1 MIGNIPIGLIASVG
15 AIVWSG
21 FAGYSYSE
29 SKWEK
34 KIADQRVQIEQLQ
47 TKSEQVTTKTITQYV
62 DRVRIVKEKGDT
74 IIKEVP
80 RYVSK
85 ESDDKCVIATGFVRI
100 HDAAAKN
107 QIPESTGTSNESD
120 SGIKLSTVSETVATN
135 YNKCHEVMT
144 QLTSLQQWIK
154 DQQALFNAE

>member
-1 MIGNIPIGLIASVG
+1 MIGNIPIGLISSVG
-15 AIVWSG
+15 AIVLSG
-21 FAGYSYSE
+21 FAGYNYSE
-29 SKWEK
+29 NKWEK

-80 RYVSK
+80 IYVSK
-85 ESDDKCVIATGFVRI
+85 ESDAKCVIPADFVLI
-100 HDAAAKN
+100 HDSAAKN
-107 QIPESTGTSNESD
+107 QVPESTGTSNEND
-120 SGIKLSTVSETVATN
+120 SGIKLSTVAETVATN

-144 QLTSLQQWIK
+144 QLTSLQQWIR
-154 DQQALFNAE
+154 DQQSLFNSE